1 VVTIAVMAGG
11 AVGPWAT
18 GVIYDETGS
27 YRVAFALSF
36 VCCLLASIA
45 IWIAAPRKV
54 RLVQGRVK
62 R

>member
-1 VVTIAVMAGG
+1 
-11 AVGPWAT
+11 VGPWVT

-27 YRVAFALSF
+27 YRAAFALSL

-54 RLVQGRVK
+54 RLVQGRIRSK
-62 R
+62 TS